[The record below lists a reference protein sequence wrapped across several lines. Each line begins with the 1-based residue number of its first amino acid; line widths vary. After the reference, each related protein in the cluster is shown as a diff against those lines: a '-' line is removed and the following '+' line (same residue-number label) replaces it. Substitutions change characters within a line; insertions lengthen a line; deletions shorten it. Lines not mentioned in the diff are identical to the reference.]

1 MAEEE
6 AQAPE
11 ENAAADGEAQAP
23 AGEAAQAPEEA
34 APKPPSMLVPML
46 LTSVLSIGGAY
57 AIFQFAVVPSLVGGF
72 KKVIEDSNGTLTFQL
87 VQSSGGGGGDAHA
100 EGGDGGDGHAEGGDG
115 HGDGGDGHG
124 DGGDGHGDEGKGGGD
139 TAKGET
145 DAGAE
150 VPIVEDGDFIVIN
163 PSGAGNRTFLMV
175 EIYLVRLKA
184 DDNGFPEAVKKN
196 RKRLQAL
203 IITELSAM
211 TVEVMS
217 DSSTRGGMSA
227 ELKGLF
233 GTILGK
239 KHPIKEVVIS
249 KWVMQ

>member
-6 AQAPE
+6 AKAPE
-11 ENAAADGEAQAP
+11 ENAAAEGEAQAP
-23 AGEAAQAPEEA
+23 EGEAAQAPEEA

-87 VQSSGGGGGDAHA
+87 VQSGGGGGGDAHA
-100 EGGDGGDGHAEGGDG
+100 EGGDAHAEGGDA
-115 HGDGGDGHG
+115 HAEGGDAHG
-124 DGGDGHGDEGKGGGD
+124 DGGDGHGDEGKDGGD

-184 DDNGFPEAVKKN
+184 DDNGYPEAVKKN

-217 DSSTRGGMSA
+217 DSSTRCGMSA

-233 GTILGK
+233 GSILGK
-239 KHPIKEVVIS
+239 AHPIKEVVIS

>member
-6 AQAPE
+6 AKAPE
-11 ENAAADGEAQAP
+11 ENAAAEGEAQAP
-23 AGEAAQAPEEA
+23 EGEAAQAPEEA

-87 VQSSGGGGGDAHA
+87 VQSGGGGGGDAHA
-100 EGGDGGDGHAEGGDG
+100 EGGDAHAEGGDA
-115 HGDGGDGHG
+115 HAEGGDAHG
-124 DGGDGHGDEGKGGGD
+124 DGGDGHGDEVKDGGD

-217 DSSTRGGMSA
+217 DSSTRGGMST

-239 KHPIKEVVIS
+239 AHPIKEVVIS

>member
-6 AQAPE
+6 AKAPE
-11 ENAAADGEAQAP
+11 ENAAAEGEAQAP
-23 AGEAAQAPEEA
+23 EGEAAQAPEEA

-87 VQSSGGGGGDAHA
+87 VQSGGGGGGDAHA
-100 EGGDGGDGHAEGGDG
+100 EGGDAHAEGGDA
-115 HGDGGDGHG
+115 HG

-233 GTILGK
+233 GSILGK
-239 KHPIKEVVIS
+239 AHPIKEVVIS